1 MTQARAI
8 PFSIISTSMFLL
20 TLCYLVIRFAY
31 WIVFFVVVV
40 VVYRSTEQVN
50 FEELISTRLKSIM
63 MSLDLEQVTSKEVF
77 KSMQCSR
84 DFPSMIHL
92 SNTFFCFEQIRSK
105 LESHF
110 HHDLTDYKSY
120 IDREMI
126 RIMGQM
132 EQASKILD
140 YLYLGS
146 EWNASNFEEL
156 KGKG

>member
-1 MTQARAI
+1 
-8 PFSIISTSMFLL
+8 
-20 TLCYLVIRFAY
+20 
-31 WIVFFVVVV
+31 
-40 VVYRSTEQVN
+40 
-50 FEELISTRLKSIM
+50 